1 MLVVRAYVLIKIE
14 AGRAEDVLTQLR
26 ALRSVRSVDAVTGP
40 VDLIAQVEA
49 EDPLVL
55 SDLIFR
61 FMQTMPGVKETDTR
75 IVVSE

>member
-1 MLVVRAYVLIKIE
+1 VLMVRAYVLIKIE

>member
-1 MLVVRAYVLIKIE
+1 MVRAYVLIKIE

>member
-1 MLVVRAYVLIKIE
+1 MVRAYVLIKIE
-14 AGRAEDVLTQLR
+14 AGKAEDILTQLR
-26 ALRSVRSVDAVTGP
+26 ALPAVRSVDAVTGP

-49 EDPLVL
+49 EDPMVL